1 MRISRKHWD
10 MINQVRVLLK
20 SVTGEVDTPKA
31 IWKLVYTAIGYV
43 SSFFASAV
51 LLKDLTGFDK
61 LELLIKGNWEIVVI
75 VGLLFHVCIIV
86 RKLIVAKRYLTAI
99 CKLQLVLGTFSK
111 IELPTV
117 TSYLQILF
125 SVLRWITSISV
136 QTVFKD
142 GSSSSILRGNYT
154 TLTS

>member
-61 LELLIKGNWEIVVI
+61 LELLIKGNWEIVVMI
-75 VGLLFHVCIIV
+75 
-86 RKLIVAKRYLTAI
+86 
-99 CKLQLVLGTFSK
+99 
-111 IELPTV
+111 
-117 TSYLQILF
+117 
-125 SVLRWITSISV
+125 
-136 QTVFKD
+136 
-142 GSSSSILRGNYT
+142 
-154 TLTS
+154 

>member
-1 MRISRKHWD
+1 

-31 IWKLVYTAIGYV
+31 IWKLVYTAIGYI

-75 VGLLFHVCIIV
+75 VGLFISCLHN
-86 RKLIVAKRYLTAI
+86 RKKVNC
-99 CKLQLVLGTFSK
+99 CKKVSNRDM
-111 IELPTV
+111 
-117 TSYLQILF
+117 QIA
-125 SVLRWITSISV
+125 ISV
-136 QTVFKD
+136 RDIFQNRTAN
-142 GSSSSILRGNYT
+142 SYIIPSNYINIVKT
-154 TLTS
+154 GIPNHHSWWSGISAFAEIYFLSCA